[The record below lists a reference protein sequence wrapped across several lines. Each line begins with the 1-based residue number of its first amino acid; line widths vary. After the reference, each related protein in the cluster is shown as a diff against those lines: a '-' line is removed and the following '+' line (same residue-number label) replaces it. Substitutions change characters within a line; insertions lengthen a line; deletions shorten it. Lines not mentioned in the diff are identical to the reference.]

1 MHGYTRKVTM
11 QTRTIANPSW
21 QTFFDSF
28 SRLYSGSSASLE
40 ILTDDLGA
48 QYEVEETPLTGISY
62 DVSGLELHFATR
74 EGHLVHRIE
83 KPERIDIEENDEGLI
98 TAVEIAPKGEPRV
111 ILHLSAPVAS
121 HLLTA

>member
-1 MHGYTRKVTM
+1 M
-11 QTRTIANPSW
+11 QTRTIANSSW
-21 QTFFDSF
+21 RTFFDSF

-48 QYEVEETPLTGISY
+48 QYEIEETPLRGISY

-83 KPERIDIEENDEGLI
+83 KPERIEVEENDEGLI
-98 TAVEIAPKGEPRV
+98 TAVEIAPKDEPRV
-111 ILHLSAPVAS
+111 VLHLSAPLAS